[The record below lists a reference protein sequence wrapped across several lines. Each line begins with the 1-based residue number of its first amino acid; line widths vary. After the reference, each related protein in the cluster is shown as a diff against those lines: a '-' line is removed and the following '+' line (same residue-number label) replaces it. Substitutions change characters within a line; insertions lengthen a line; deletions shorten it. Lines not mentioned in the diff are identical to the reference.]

1 MFLKKKNFKKN
12 HSEIIFLNIFA
23 RFFPFCPLFL
33 SKHVF
38 KKFIFQDKEP
48 TNVPDPVV
56 MDKPRRGRKPK
67 NPLPKPD
74 DSSAVPEV
82 NS

>member
-1 MFLKKKNFKKN
+1 VKKKSFRNT
-12 HSEIIFLNIFA
+12 IFEYFCQIFSVL
-23 RFFPFCPLFL
+23 PPFL
-33 SKHVF
+33 SKHVL
-38 KKFIFQDKEP
+38 KNLIFQDKDP

-56 MDKPRRGRKPK
+56 LDKPRRGRKPK

>member
-1 MFLKKKNFKKN
+1 M
-12 HSEIIFLNIFA
+12 
-23 RFFPFCPLFL
+23 

>member
-1 MFLKKKNFKKN
+1 M
-12 HSEIIFLNIFA
+12 
-23 RFFPFCPLFL
+23 
-33 SKHVF
+33 V
-38 KKFIFQDKEP
+38 FQDKEP

>member
-1 MFLKKKNFKKN
+1 MKKN
-12 HSEIIFLNIFA
+12 HSEIIFLNISA
-23 RFFPFCPLFL
+23 RFFPIRQFFFL
-33 SKHVF
+33 SKHLF
-38 KKFIFQDKEP
+38 KKMAFQDKEP